1 MDSIE
6 RVILRNLLK
15 NDSYV
20 RKVLPFIKEDY
31 FSGSDKKLYQTIH
44 KFILKYNI
52 PPTCDTLIV
61 DLDNDKSVTE
71 NEFADVQETLK
82 SFQEEKTETPI
93 DWLIA
98 STEQFCQDR
107 ALYNAIA
114 EALEIIKEN
123 PKVGASKGS
132 IPKLLSDA
140 LGVTFDPNVGH
151 DYLEQYLDRFEYYH
165 RTEDRIPF
173 DLDFLNK
180 ITKGGLPSKTLN
192 IVMASTGVGK
202 SLFMCHMAAACTS
215 MGKNVLYI
223 TLELSEEEVG
233 KRIDANL
240 LNVTFDELMA
250 LSKDMYEKRVVRL
263 KNKTSG
269 KMIVKQYPTAGASV
283 IHFKSLLNELALKKS
298 FKPDIIFVDYLNLCM
313 SARIKMGGSVN
324 SYTYI
329 KSIAEELRGLAVE
342 HNVPIVSAT
351 QVNRAGFNNSDIG
364 MENTSESF
372 GLPATADLMIALI
385 ATDDLTA
392 LGQLMVKQLK
402 NRYNDENE
410 NRRFVIGIDK
420 KKMKLFDAEPGAQ
433 KNITDS
439 GQEPEKKKFEK
450 PVFDKDKFKRLK
462 VS

>member
-15 NDSYV
+15 NDAYV

-44 KFILKYNI
+44 KFILKYNL

-71 NEFADVQETLK
+71 NEYSEVQETLK

-93 DWLIA
+93 AWLLTT
-98 STEQFCQDR
+98 TEQFCQDR

-173 DLDFLNK
+173 DLDFFNK

-192 IVMASTGVGK
+192 IVMASCVHPDTK
-202 SLFMCHMAAACTS
+202 
-215 MGKNVLYI
+215 
-223 TLELSEEEVG
+223 
-233 KRIDANL
+233 
-240 LNVTFDELMA
+240 
-250 LSKDMYEKRVVRL
+250 
-263 KNKTSG
+263 
-269 KMIVKQYPTAGASV
+269 VKIRY
-283 IHFKSLLNELALKKS
+283 
-298 FKPDIIFVDYLNLCM
+298 KP
-313 SARIKMGGSVN
+313 K
-324 SYTYI
+324 
-329 KSIAEELRGLAVE
+329 
-342 HNVPIVSAT
+342 
-351 QVNRAGFNNSDIG
+351 
-364 MENTSESF
+364 
-372 GLPATADLMIALI
+372 
-385 ATDDLTA
+385 
-392 LGQLMVKQLK
+392 
-402 NRYNDENE
+402 
-410 NRRFVIGIDK
+410 
-420 KKMKLFDAEPGAQ
+420 
-433 KNITDS
+433 
-439 GQEPEKKKFEK
+439 
-450 PVFDKDKFKRLK
+450 
-462 VS
+462 